1 MPGASQV
8 DLETKLSVLSMISF
22 MYDLAAW
29 QTNNVTYSCKATRDY
44 SRRLCAHRSKWFDT
58 LMDSLGKLNWTDK
71 PGREW
76 VKTFMKKWYPEP
88 RCKIQRQ
95 IQFSRNPKLEPVT
108 VEIKDT
114 VEEQLTVAQ
123 RQVTKAC
130 TNVVKVHL
138 LHSMFGKTIMKFES
152 NRCTTTL
159 SATDRVKK
167 VTGEYISDDI
177 EEYQGVPL
185 RTWQDLRALMFSKE
199 FLTKPFDKSL
209 VIRPRI

>member
-1 MPGASQV
+1 M
-8 DLETKLSVLSMISF
+8 
-22 MYDLAAW
+22 
-29 QTNNVTYSCKATRDY
+29 
-44 SRRLCAHRSKWFDT
+44 HRSKWFDT